1 MARNIVILCLAAAFG
16 SVLSQTT
23 MTKED
28 ETAVNLFAENDV
40 QKLFNHY
47 DKDHSGK
54 LSPAEQDKF
63 LDGLQKA
70 YAVELPAEFRQKA
83 KASHDYTMQE
93 FQQTFSAMTSEFN
106 KVQTDTIVS
115 QTKAIVEE
123 MKKEQEVVNLISTNN
138 VDKLFA
144 HYDKQG
150 DGKLTPA
157 EQDDFLNDLQK
168 VSAVDL
174 PASFVKKAKRENG
187 MDIQEFKQ
195 IYSSMRQEFET
206 MQTEALKNEMKETL
220 KEEFT
225 QMLTA
230 YDKDGDG
237 KLSPEEQDKFLDDL
251 QNEYNIDLPEE
262 FQRPAREPSDEQ
274 EDAQSQE
281 DTQDAEDLMA
291 YEDDQPSWMSNDIA
305 TFFIAAI
312 TSAAFTTIGFHVY
325 RKVRKAP
332 AMQDDYLILSA

>member
-1 MARNIVILCLAAAFG
+1 M
-16 SVLSQTT
+16 
-23 MTKED
+23 K
-28 ETAVNLFAENDV
+28 
-40 QKLFNHY
+40 
-47 DKDHSGK
+47 
-54 LSPAEQDKF
+54 
-63 LDGLQKA
+63 
-70 YAVELPAEFRQKA
+70 
-83 KASHDYTMQE
+83 E
-93 FQQTFSAMTSEFN
+93 FQQTYSAMTEDFN
-106 KVQTDTIVS
+106 KVQGDAFVE

-144 HYDKQG
+144 HYDKEN

-187 MDIQEFKQ
+187 MDVQEFKQ

-262 FQRPAREPSDEQ
+262 FRQQAREPSEQ
-274 EDAQSQE
+274 ED
-281 DTQDAEDLMA
+281 
-291 YEDDQPSWMSNDIA
+291 
-305 TFFIAAI
+305 
-312 TSAAFTTIGFHVY
+312 
-325 RKVRKAP
+325 
-332 AMQDDYLILSA
+332 